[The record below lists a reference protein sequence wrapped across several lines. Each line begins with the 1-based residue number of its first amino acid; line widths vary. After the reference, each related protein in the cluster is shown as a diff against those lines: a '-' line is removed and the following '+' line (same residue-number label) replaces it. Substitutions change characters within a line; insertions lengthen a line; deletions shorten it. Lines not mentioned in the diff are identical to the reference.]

1 MAAPR
6 TRRTWAITRPL
17 AAGLLATGLL
27 LASLSVWS
35 TIANIA
41 GAVLGTGHIEVT
53 TTRTAVQHPIG
64 GVVVEILKRD
74 GDTVKAGDVVLRL
87 DDRQLQSDLTV
98 TEGALWETLATIARL
113 EAALGGTA
121 TMHLPAPMTEALA
134 RNPALQDLL
143 DRQQQQL
150 DDHFAMITNETA
162 LLEETNVQTRFQI
175 DGVTAQLAAQQ
186 QETAVLEQEVA
197 RAKDLE
203 AQGLIRQAEL
213 ATLEKS
219 AIGVRGEIGRLQA
232 QIAELR
238 GKITQTNLSKLSVS
252 TRAHD
257 VMGAELSR
265 LRPERTRLMEARN
278 VILQELSL
286 LDVRAP
292 VNGRIIDSQVQG
304 LRSVVVAASPVMM
317 IVPQD
322 EPILARVRIDARDI
336 DQVFV
341 GQEASL
347 RFTAFNGRQVPII
360 LGRVLQVSAD
370 AFVDPATQANFYDVA
385 ISLDDSVSA
394 MLDGAGLIPGMPV
407 EAHLATQSRTPLDYV
422 LRPIRF
428 YFDRAFRDA

>member
-121 TMHLPAPMTEALA
+121 TMRLPAPMTEALA

-394 MLDGAGLIPGMPV
+394 LLDGAGLIPGMPV